1 MVLHKHIYKETICLR
16 ESVVRASK
24 VYERWSSSGVLSACV
39 QICLPNTSERES
51 TVDGSSVYR
60 TTLVR
65 QNQNMVARPFLPM
78 FNKARHFNW
87 LIT

>member
-1 MVLHKHIYKETICLR
+1 MFKGIRCECLLSLR
-16 ESVVRASK
+16 EVVIEWGIIGVCTDMPSK
-24 VYERWSSSGVLSACV
+24 HLR
-39 QICLPNTSERES
+39 ERES

>member
-1 MVLHKHIYKETICLR
+1 MFKGIRCESLLSLRKVVIEWGIIGVCTDMPSKHLT
-16 ESVVRASK
+16 
-24 VYERWSSSGVLSACV
+24 
-39 QICLPNTSERES
+39 ERES
-51 TVDGSSVYR
+51 SSVYR

-78 FNKARHFNW
+78 LNKARHFNW

>member
-1 MVLHKHIYKETICLR
+1 MFKGIRCESLLSLR
-16 ESVVRASK
+16 EVVIEWGIIGVCTDMPSK
-24 VYERWSSSGVLSACV
+24 HLR
-39 QICLPNTSERES
+39 ERES
-51 TVDGSSVYR
+51 IVDGSSVYR

-65 QNQNMVARPFLPM
+65 QNQNMVARLFLPM

>member
-39 QICLPNTSERES
+39 QICLPNTSERERVPW
-51 TVDGSSVYR
+51 TEAQFIGPH
-60 TTLVR
+60 LLGKIKIW
-65 QNQNMVARPFLPM
+65 LPDL
-78 FNKARHFNW
+78 FYQCSIK
-87 LIT
+87 LGILTGL